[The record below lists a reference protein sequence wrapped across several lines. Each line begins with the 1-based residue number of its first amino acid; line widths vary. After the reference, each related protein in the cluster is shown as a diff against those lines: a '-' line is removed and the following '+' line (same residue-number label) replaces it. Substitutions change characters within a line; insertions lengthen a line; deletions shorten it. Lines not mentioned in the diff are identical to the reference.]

1 MADKAEGK
9 TRKKAVRRTDE
20 ERKAYYLA
28 LAAKIENK
36 DAERKAKR
44 VKVLVSE
51 IATIDQR
58 IAALEAKR
66 ADKDAELSD
75 LAVETA
81 EGTQLT
87 FSEAK
92 AEEV

>member
-9 TRKKAVRRTDE
+9 TRKKAVRRTDA
-20 ERKAYYLA
+20 ERKAFYLA
-28 LAAKIENK
+28 QAAAIENK

-44 VKVLVSE
+44 VKVLVTE

-81 EGTQLT
+81 ESTQLT